1 MALLLPHAYLPP
13 PRGPAAAER
22 PAPSTFLLLR
32 AGRGRGPS
40 ANAAQPLQQQSAGPG
55 GRGLGRRA
63 LDASAVVPIFLLC
76 GSVARELVACGL
88 LGLEQGG
95 GRGGSSRCGRAEELD
110 G

>member
-76 GSVARELVACGL
+76 GSVSRELVGVRAPGA
-88 LGLEQGG
+88 GA
-95 GRGGSSRCGRAEELD
+95 GRRTGRI
-110 G
+110 